1 MIDLKESENMN
12 NPLARAAR
20 LVSSAL
26 VMAIFLTLS
35 FCAAAVHAA
44 DAPGLAG
51 KWKMASITPDGS
63 TVDWTLTMKH
73 EGGVWTAIVGGNDA
87 DAPAKEVKVDG
98 ASLHMKTP
106 YKGDYYDVDLKL
118 DGDKLTGK
126 WSDDSDSGATTG
138 VRIADSAAK

>member
-1 MIDLKESENMN
+1 MDNAS
-12 NPLARAAR
+12 PRASR

-26 VMAIFLTLS
+26 LMAIFLMLGFYTV
-35 FCAAAVHAA
+35 AAHAA

-63 TVDWTLTMKH
+63 TVAWTLTMKH
-73 EGGVWTAIVGGNDA
+73 EGDTWTATVGGNDA

-106 YKGDYYDVDLKL
+106 YNGDYYDVNLKL

-126 WSDDSDSGATTG
+126 WSSDNDSGATTG
-138 VRIADSAAK
+138 ARIADTAAK